1 MSTVITFSLP
11 NIEDVI
17 SVSFII
23 KLIRKTALK
32 RMSEHVISQ
41 SERVRER
48 DCMWMCVGIY
58 PENAAFGLIL
68 FPLLNDCKWKPLCF
82 VFVYNWKELIDT
94 DVDCSVSTIHWLA
107 WFLLPKGL
115 IMIVLYFEKWPI
127 NPLPASFLILW
138 NPRQICK
145 C

>member
-48 DCMWMCVGIY
+48 LYVNVCWNISRKC
-58 PENAAFGLIL
+58 
-68 FPLLNDCKWKPLCF
+68 CF
-82 VFVYNWKELIDT
+82 WTY
-94 DVDCSVSTIHWLA
+94 
-107 WFLLPKGL
+107 
-115 IMIVLYFEKWPI
+115 
-127 NPLPASFLILW
+127 SFSFAE
-138 NPRQICK
+138 
-145 C
+145 

>member
-41 SERVRER
+41 SERVRESAR
-48 DCMWMCVGIY
+48 ETVCECVLEYIQKM
-58 PENAAFGLIL
+58 LLLDL
-68 FPLLNDCKWKPLCF
+68 FFFLC
-82 VFVYNWKELIDT
+82 
-94 DVDCSVSTIHWLA
+94 
-107 WFLLPKGL
+107 
-115 IMIVLYFEKWPI
+115 
-127 NPLPASFLILW
+127 
-138 NPRQICK
+138 
-145 C
+145 